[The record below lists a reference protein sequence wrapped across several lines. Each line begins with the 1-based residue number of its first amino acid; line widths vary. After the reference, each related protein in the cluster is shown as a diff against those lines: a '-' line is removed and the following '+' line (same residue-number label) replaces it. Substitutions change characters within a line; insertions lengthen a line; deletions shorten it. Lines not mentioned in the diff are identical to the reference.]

1 MSGRMNMAM
10 RFCASLNFR
19 FTMKLLED
27 PERTGAAVFD
37 ECNVWVD
44 NKGTA
49 SMVTLS
55 PTDRVIQM
63 FQRLREERTTN
74 KLVEENQHQKL
85 KNSLT
90 GRVERKKLLAQQ
102 ARHTILWQF

>member
-1 MSGRMNMAM
+1 M
-10 RFCASLNFR
+10 RLCASLNLR
-19 FTMKLLED
+19 FTMKLLEES
-27 PERTGAAVFD
+27 ERTGAAVFD

-44 NKGTA
+44 NKRTA

-63 FQRLREERTTN
+63 FQRLRQERTTN

-102 ARHTILWQF
+102 ARHTIVMGNLWQF